1 MRKFLLFS
9 SVALLA
15 SCELFM
21 SKEDQTQKLVDD
33 ELLSIDWNDVDKY
46 PLFEAC
52 DEMAPKEIQR
62 DCFQAEMVQ
71 IASQAL
77 DSLSFEVQNDL
88 NDTIVIEFKVDEH
101 GFITIE
107 QIGDNSQVLEEIDG
121 LNDQIRNKLKDLTV
135 APAIKRG
142 SPVSMRFRIPVIL
155 NTN

>member
-1 MRKFLLFS
+1 MRQFLFFS
-9 SVALLA
+9 CFALLA

-33 ELLSIDWNDVDKY
+33 ELLSIDWNDVDQY
-46 PLFEAC
+46 PLFEGC
-52 DEMAPKEIQR
+52 DETAPKSIQQ
-62 DCFQAEMVQ
+62 DCFQTEMLQ

-77 DSLSFEVQNDL
+77 DSLNFEVQKDL
-88 NDTIVIEFKVDEH
+88 NDTIVIEFRVDEH

-107 QIGDNSQVLEEIDG
+107 QIGDNSQVLEEIEG
-121 LNDQIRNKLKDLTV
+121 LNDQIRSRLKDLTV